1 MFLNLASRLN
11 TKKMKQIIF
20 LTENINKFK
29 ELKCYLDASSDFT
42 GRISLT
48 MIKPDYELHE
58 IQSMDRNEIVRYK
71 LSTAMKNNESL
82 IGLTRHQTESTSND
96 LWIMVEDT
104 SFCIN
109 KLGGFPGPFIKYYL
123 QSLPLQT
130 IANSNWGSN
139 AQSYVNLA
147 IGKYSQQGEIIS
159 KEFEGVIPGVI
170 VEPRGNNGFGFD
182 AIFQPYGCNITNAE
196 MTMTEKSKSNPRII
210 AFYKVLQ
217 FIDANT

>member
-1 MFLNLASRLN
+1 
-11 TKKMKQIIF
+11 MKQIFF

-29 ELKCYLDASSDFT
+29 ELKCYLDASTDFKDH
-42 GRISLT
+42 ISLT
-48 MIKPDYELHE
+48 IIKPDYELHE

-71 LSTAMKNNESL
+71 LSTAIKNNESL
-82 IGLTRHQTESTSND
+82 FGFSKHQNESNTSNSND
-96 LWIMVEDT
+96 SWIMVEDT
-104 SFCIN
+104 SFCID

-123 QSLPLQT
+123 QSLPLQS
-130 IANSNWGSN
+130 ISNSNWGSN

-147 IGKYSQQGEIIS
+147 IGKYSQQREIIS

-182 AIFQPYGCNITNAE
+182 AIFQPYGYNITNAE